1 MDGLKY
7 GDFLALPKGTYTAEE
22 KTFKV
27 AFPGFDVK
35 DFPAF
40 RKSAIK
46 EATDNNKA
54 PYADMPLLLVKEQES
69 VANTN
74 ILLKRLVEV
83 MKRFRAEFDL
93 TLKTLW
99 PRFDYLLRTSKN
111 SKKMCQT
118 EFNCFKIISS
128 DDKKPPVKPNPA
140 SKNNP
145 TIKAFF
151 TGSKFNLNND
161 VKFSVNPSNL
171 TGLKVPDPYATIE

>member
-7 GDFLALPKGTYTAEE
+7 GAFFRLPKRPLKAEE
-22 KTFKV
+22 NTFKV

-46 EATDNNKA
+46 EATDKKA

-69 VANTN
+69 IPQTDV
-74 ILLKRLVEV
+74 LLKRLVEV

-93 TLKTLW
+93 TLNTLW
-99 PRFDYLLRTSKN
+99 PRFDYLLRTSKK
-111 SKKMCQT
+111 SKKMCRT
-118 EFNCFKIISS
+118 EYSCFKIISA
-128 DDKKPPVKPNPA
+128 DDLKPSVKPKSV
-140 SKNNP
+140 SKNKP
-145 TIKAFF
+145 TITAFYN
-151 TGSKFNLNND
+151 GSKFNLNND

-171 TGLKVPDPYATIE
+171 TGLKVPDPYAEIE

>member
-7 GDFLALPKGTYTAEE
+7 GAFLELPKGNYTAED

-46 EATDNNKA
+46 EATDNKA
-54 PYADMPLLLVKEQES
+54 PYADMPVLLVKEQES
-69 VANTN
+69 VPQTHL
-74 ILLKRLVEV
+74 LLKRLEEV
-83 MKRFRAEFDL
+83 MKRFRAEFDE
-93 TLKTLW
+93 TLKALW
-99 PRFDYLLRTSKN
+99 PRFDYLLRTSTK

-118 EFNCFKIISS
+118 EYSCFKIISS
-128 DDKKPPVKPNPA
+128 DEMKASVKPKSA

-151 TGSKFNLNND
+151 SGSKFNLNND

-171 TGLKVPDPYATIE
+171 TGLKVPDPYAEIE

>member
-7 GDFLALPKGTYTAEE
+7 GAFLRLPKGTYTAEE

-46 EATDNNKA
+46 EATDNKA

-128 DDKKPPVKPNPA
+128 DYKKPPVKPNPA

-145 TIKAFF
+145 TITAFF
-151 TGSKFNLNND
+151 TGSKFNLKND
-161 VKFSVNPSNL
+161 VKFSVNPSTL
-171 TGLKVPDPYATIE
+171 TGLKVPDPYAAIE

>member
-7 GDFLALPKGTYTAEE
+7 GAFLELPKGNYTAEE

-46 EATDNNKA
+46 EATDNKA

-69 VANTN
+69 VPQTQ
-74 ILLKRLVEV
+74 LLVKRLVEV
-83 MKRFRAEFDL
+83 MKRFRAEFDE
-93 TLKTLW
+93 TLKALW

-118 EFNCFKIISS
+118 EYNCYKIISS

-171 TGLKVPDPYATIE
+171 TGLKVPDPYAEIE